1 MRHYPLFMDLKERRA
16 LVVGSG
22 EVAERKAEALRR
34 CGALVDI
41 HPAFDPRALDGC
53 ALAIGAEAPEAD
65 LRALSAEARA
75 RGIPV
80 NIVDRTELCSF
91 ITPSVIDRD
100 PVTVAVSSSGT
111 APVLARML
119 RSRIEAMIPPAYG
132 RLAALADRFRAKLR
146 RHIPDIAMRRC
157 VLEDIFAGRVADLV
171 FANRD
176 SEAAALFADKLG
188 DSGPA
193 SRSGMVY
200 LVGAGPGAADL
211 LTLRA
216 QRLLGEA
223 DVIVHDRLVTEDVL
237 DMARRD
243 AARTN
248 VGKARANHC
257 MKQADISALLVHL
270 CQEGKR
276 VVRLKGGDPLVF
288 GRGGEEV
295 EALEEAGV
303 AFEIVPGITAAL
315 ACAAQARIPLTHR
328 CAARSVT
335 LVTGHTSDGRLEI
348 DFRAAVQFD
357 GTLAIYMGIATL
369 PLLCDGLAAAG
380 QDPCMPA
387 ALIEWG
393 GTPRQRTLFGTIDE
407 LVERVAAWSTGG
419 PALVLVGPAVGRA
432 VPFTSPAPTNA
443 ELQEANNF

>member
-1 MRHYPLFMDLKERRA
+1 MQERKNLRRCRAKAVTAPRGKATGGDRNRMMRHYPIFMDLHERRV
-16 LVVGSG
+16 LVIGRG

-41 HPAFDPRALDGC
+41 YPAFDPRALDGC
-53 ALAIGAEAPEAD
+53 ALAIGAEAPEVD

-100 PVTVAVSSSGT
+100 PVTVAISSSGT

-146 RHIPDIAMRRC
+146 RHIPDIAMRRR
-157 VLEDIFAGRVADLV
+157 VLEDIFAGPVADLV

-188 DSGPA
+188 NSGPD

-200 LVGAGPGAADL
+200 LVGAGPGAD
-211 LTLRA
+211 
-216 QRLLGEA
+216 
-223 DVIVHDRLVTEDVL
+223 DVL

-243 AARTN
+243 AARIN
-248 VGKARANHC
+248 VGRARANHC
-257 MKQADISALLVHL
+257 MKQADISALLVRL

-288 GRGGEEV
+288 GRGGEEA
-295 EALEEAGV
+295 EALEHAGV

-348 DFRAAVQFD
+348 DFRAAVQFG

-369 PLLCDGLAAAG
+369 PLLRDGLAAAG

-393 GTPRQRTLFGTIDE
+393 GT
-407 LVERVAAWSTGG
+407 
-419 PALVLVGPAVGRA
+419 
-432 VPFTSPAPTNA
+432 
-443 ELQEANNF
+443 

>member
-1 MRHYPLFMDLKERRA
+1 MMRHYPIFMDLHERRV
-16 LVVGSG
+16 LVIGRG
-22 EVAERKAEALRR
+22 EVADRKAEALRR
-34 CGALVDI
+34 CGALVEI
-41 HPAFDPRALDGC
+41 YPAFDPRALDGC
-53 ALAIGAEAPEAD
+53 ALAVGAEAPEAD

-146 RHIPDIAMRRC
+146 RHIPDIAMRRR

-188 DSGPA
+188 NSGPA
-193 SRSGMVY
+193 SRSGM
-200 LVGAGPGAADL
+200 GAADL

-223 DVIVHDRLVTEDVL
+223 DVIVHDRLVTDDVL

-243 AARTN
+243 AARIN
-248 VGKARANHC
+248 VGRARANHC
-257 MKQADISALLVHL
+257 MKQADISALLVRL

-288 GRGGEEV
+288 GRGGEEA
-295 EALEEAGV
+295 EALEHAGV

-335 LVTGHTSDGRLEI
+335 LVTGYTCNGSLEI
-348 DFRAAVQFD
+348 DFQAAVQFG

-369 PLLCDGLAAAG
+369 PLLRDGLAAAG

-393 GTPRQRTLFGTIDE
+393 GTPRQRTLFGTLDE
-407 LVERVAAWSTGG
+407 LVERAAAWSTGG

-432 VPFTSPAPTNA
+432 VPFTSPAPANA
-443 ELQEANNF
+443 ELQEANKF

>member
-1 MRHYPLFMDLKERRA
+1 MRHYPIFMDLHERRV
-16 LVVGSG
+16 LVIGRG
-22 EVAERKAEALRR
+22 EVADRKAEALRR
-34 CGALVDI
+34 CGALVEVY
-41 HPAFDPRALDGC
+41 PAFDPRALDGC

-65 LRALSAEARA
+65 LRALSSEARA

-111 APVLARML
+111 APVLTRML

-146 RHIPDIAMRRC
+146 RHVPDIAMRRRM
-157 VLEDIFAGRVADLV
+157 LEDIFAGRVADLV

-188 DSGPA
+188 NSGPA

-223 DVIVHDRLVTEDVL
+223 DVIVHDRLVTDDVL

-243 AARTN
+243 AARIN
-248 VGKARANHC
+248 VGKARADHS
-257 MKQADISALLVHL
+257 MKQADISALLVRL
-270 CQEGKR
+270 SRQGKR

-288 GRGGEEV
+288 GRGGEEA
-295 EALEEAGV
+295 EALEHAGV

-328 CAARSVT
+328 CTARSVA
-335 LVTGHTSDGRLEI
+335 LVTGCTSDGRLEI
-348 DFRAAVQFD
+348 DFQAAVQFG

-369 PLLCDGLAAAG
+369 PLLRDGLAAAG
-380 QDPCMPA
+380 KDPRTPA

-393 GTPRQRTLFGTIDE
+393 GTPRQRTLFGTLDE
-407 LVERVAAWSTGG
+407 LVECAVVWSTGG

-432 VPFTSPAPTNA
+432 VPFPSPAPANA
-443 ELQEANNF
+443 ELQEANKF